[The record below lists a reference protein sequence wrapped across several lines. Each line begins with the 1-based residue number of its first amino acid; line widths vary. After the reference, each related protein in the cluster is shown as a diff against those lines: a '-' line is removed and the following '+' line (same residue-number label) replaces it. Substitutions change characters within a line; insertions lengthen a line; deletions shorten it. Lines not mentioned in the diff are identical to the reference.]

1 MVIHVSFSRIKVAVV
16 GGGVIGVS
24 TAQHLARAGADVIL
38 LTESALTSGAS
49 GRSLSWLNSAGMW
62 REPYHRL
69 RMAGIDR
76 YRTLSA
82 QQPDLRWLRF
92 AGGLVWYAEEKAAEL
107 RQRHDHDVAHGYDS
121 HLLGPDRVGAHTP
134 GVNATAIPGTGAIWN
149 PGEGWVDLPSLV
161 QFLIKD
167 FVERGGKLVTKAGK
181 CTVRSKAGSI
191 TGVATK
197 SGQLVGADAVVLA
210 AGAAVPAM
218 VADLGITIP
227 DATPVSFLVT
237 SRPVHHPLRAVLN
250 TPRVSLRP
258 TPEGGLAVDS
268 DWVNAHITIVADG
281 SYEVPPSIIE
291 SLLAEVSL
299 VLEGSPKLEA
309 AWSGIGPKPVP
320 GDGEPVLGRVDD
332 VSGLYLAFTH
342 SGATLGLIVGELLA
356 YEITTGTPH
365 PMLDEFNVRRFG
377 GGGANGASR
386 RR

>member
-1 MVIHVSFSRIKVAVV
+1 MMSFSRIKVAVV

-24 TAQHLARAGADVIL
+24 TAQQLARAGADVIL

-49 GRSLSWLNSAGMW
+49 GRSLSWLNSAGLW

-82 QQPDLRWLRF
+82 QQPGLRWLRF
-92 AGGLVWYAEEKAAEL
+92 GGGLVWYTEDKAAEL
-107 RQRHDHDVAHGYDS
+107 RQRHDHEVAHAYDS
-121 HLLGPDRVGAHTP
+121 HLLGRDRVSGHTP
-134 GVNATAIPGTGAIWN
+134 GVNAAAIPDTGAIWN

-181 CTVRSKAGSI
+181 CTIRSKAGSI

-197 SGQLVGADAVVLA
+197 TGQLVGADAVVLA

-218 VADLGITIP
+218 VADLGLTIP
-227 DATPVSFLVT
+227 DATPVSLLVT

-258 TPEGGLAVDS
+258 TPDGALAVDS
-268 DWVNAHITIVADG
+268 DWANAHITRTADG

-291 SLLAEVSL
+291 SLLAEAPL
-299 VLEGSPKLEA
+299 VLEGTPRLEA
-309 AWSGIGPKPVP
+309 AWCGIGPKPVP
-320 GDGEPVLGRVDD
+320 GDGESVLGRVDD
-332 VSGLYLAFTH
+332 VTGLYLAFTH
-342 SGATLGLIVGELLA
+342 SGATLGLIAGELLA
-356 YEITTGTPH
+356 YEIMTDAPH

-377 GGGANGASR
+377 EGGAHGVSR